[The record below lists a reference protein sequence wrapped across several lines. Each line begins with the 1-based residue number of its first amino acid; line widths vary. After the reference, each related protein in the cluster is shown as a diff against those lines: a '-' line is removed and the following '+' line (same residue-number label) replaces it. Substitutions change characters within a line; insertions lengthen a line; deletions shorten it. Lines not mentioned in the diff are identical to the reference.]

1 MADEDKLLGYL
12 KKVTA
17 DLRQAHR
24 QLREAEEKE
33 SEPIAIVA
41 MSCRYPGGVRTPE
54 ELWRLLAAGGD
65 GISSFPL
72 DRNWPAALFD
82 EDPDRSGTTY
92 AREGGFVY
100 DAAQF
105 DPAFFG
111 MSPREALAT
120 DPQQRILLEMSW
132 EAFERAGIDPLTL
145 KNSRT
150 GVFVGA
156 ASTGYGS
163 GLTSLPDGV
172 EGHLLTGTSTAI
184 ASGRVAYVLGLKGPA
199 ITVDTACSSS
209 LVALHWAAQSLRR
222 GECSLAL
229 AGGVTVMST
238 PGMFLEFSRQRGL
251 AADGRCKPFAEAADG
266 TGWAEG
272 AGLLLVERLSDARR
286 NGHPVLAVVTGSAV
300 NSDGASN
307 GLTAPNGPSQQQV
320 IREALDGAGLE
331 PSDVDAVEAHGTGT
345 ALGDPIEAHALLTT
359 YGRNRAE
366 PLRLG
371 SIKSNIGHT
380 QAAAGVAGVMKMV
393 LALQNELLPGT
404 LHVDEPTS
412 HVDWSA
418 GAVELLTEARPWP
431 GGERVR
437 RAGVS
442 SFGISGTNAH
452 VIVEEPPAA
461 DAAEPE
467 HEPARVGTAVVPVVL
482 SARGEE
488 ALAGQAARLLS
499 YVDENADIALA
510 DVAYSLATARA
521 AFEHRAVLVCAA
533 RGSLRAELAALA
545 ERRQSPGQVR
555 GVVPG
560 KGKAGKTAFLFSGQG
575 AQRLGAGRELSE
587 SFPVFADVV
596 DTVCAHVAGL
606 REVMFGEDAELLN
619 RTMYAQAALFAVEVG
634 LFRLLESWGMTPDFM
649 VGHSIGELAA
659 AHVAG
664 VLSLEDACVLVS
676 ARGRLMQA
684 LPDGGVMVAVQAA
697 EAEVLPLLV
706 EGVSVAAV
714 NGPSSVVLSGDG
726 DAVDAVVKH
735 FEDRKTRRLPVSH
748 AFHSALMEPMLAEFR
763 EVAETLTYHAPSIPV
778 ISNVTGTLAEDL
790 TSPEYWVRHVR
801 ETVRFHDGVTY
812 LAEHGV
818 TRFLELG
825 PDGVL
830 TAMAAESVEGTLV
843 SALRKDRADVES
855 VTAAVG
861 RLHVSGLS
869 PDWERFFAG
878 RAAVRVP
885 LPTYAFQRERFWLDP
900 GDAAGDGFDAAFWET
915 VDRADLGALS
925 HELGVAREDL
935 AEVLPA
941 LSAWRRRTT
950 EKSVVDQWCYRATWK
965 PLPAGPGRL
974 AGTWLAVVPA
984 GASGL
989 DAVLRALADGG
1000 AEVTTIA
1007 VDLDAADR
1015 VSLVR
1020 SFPETGYAGV
1030 VSLLALDDAP
1040 DPDRSRAVAGTL
1052 ALIQALGDAGVTA
1065 PLWCVTRGAVPARP
1079 GDTVPEPAQAQ
1090 LWGLGRVAA
1099 LEFPDRWGGL
1109 VDVPAEFDDRSARHL
1124 AAALSAVDGEDQLAV
1139 RDSGLLGRRLIRTAP
1154 AKDGAWRPRGTVV
1167 ITGGT
1172 GALGARVARW
1182 AAEAG
1187 AEHVALVSRRG
1198 PDAPGAADLAAEL
1211 TDLGVAVSVLAA
1223 DVADPDQ
1230 CRVAV
1235 KSAGSDVAVSAIV
1248 HAAGVLDD
1256 GVLDAV
1262 TPERLAGV
1270 VQAKGVA
1277 ARNLHEVS
1285 VELGLGL
1292 DAFVLFSSF
1301 AGTVGAAG
1309 QGSYAAANAYLDA
1322 LAEHRRG
1329 AGLAATSIAWGPWAE
1344 AGMAAEGA
1352 ERMRRGGLTPL
1363 PPAVATPA
1371 LGQVTGA
1378 VTVTVADV
1386 DWARFAP
1393 GFAAARP
1400 SPLLAELPEVRR
1412 VAGRRSVT
1420 SPVPAELPG
1429 ADRPGAVLELV
1440 RAQAAAVLGHR
1451 GPEQVDPARAFREL
1465 GFDSLT
1471 AVEFRNAL
1479 GAATGLSLPSTLVFD
1494 YPTAQALAGYLH
1506 AELFGDTPEPVRPA
1520 RTVALDEPIAII
1532 GMSCRF
1538 PGGVDSPEA
1547 LWRLLDLG
1555 VDAMTPFPEDRGW
1568 DVEGLYDPDG
1578 ERPGTSYTRHGG
1590 FLAGAAEF
1598 DAGFFGV
1605 SPREAVAMDPQQR
1618 LLLEASWEALEDAG
1632 IDPRSVQGSPVG
1644 VFIGTNGQDYPMLLA
1659 YADQDSAGH
1668 AGTGNAASIVSG
1680 RVAYTLG
1687 LEGPAVTVDTACS
1700 SSLVALHWA
1709 SESLRR
1715 GECTLALAG
1724 GVTVMSTPGS
1734 FIEFS
1739 RQRGL
1744 APDGRVKAFS
1754 ADADGTA
1761 WGEGAGVLLVERL
1774 SDARRNG
1781 HPVLAVVKGSAV
1793 NSDGASNGLT
1803 APNGPSQQRVIRDA
1817 LAAAGLEA
1825 SDVDAVEAH
1834 GTGTTLGDPIEAQAL
1849 LATYGKDRDRPL
1861 WLGSVKSNLGHT
1873 QAAAGVA
1880 GVLKMVLALRHGV
1893 LPRTLHVGSP
1903 TSHVDWTAGNVAL
1916 ATEPVPWDGGDRPRR
1931 AGISS
1936 FGLSG
1941 TNAHVIIEEDTEPA
1955 PARDAGPVVSGGT
1968 VPLVLS
1974 ARGAD
1979 ALRAQARALAA
1990 VVASRPETELA
2001 DLGWSLLTGR
2011 ASLEHRAVVLAGDRA
2026 AALAGLTALAEGGRG
2041 GVTGVV
2047 AEGRSAFLF
2056 SGQGAQ
2062 RAGAGRELAETFPA
2076 FAEALAAV
2084 CAHLDAELDHPLREV
2099 MFGDAGLLDQTR
2111 YTQAALFA
2119 LEVALFRLLES
2130 WGVTPDYL
2138 AGHSIGELAAAH
2150 VAGVLSLADACRL
2163 VGARGRLMQALP
2175 PGGAMVA
2182 IQASEAEIAPLLTGG
2197 VSIAAV
2203 NGPASVVVSGDEDAV
2218 EAIAARFRDDRKTR
2232 RLTVSHAFHSP
2243 LMEPMLAEFR
2253 RVAAGL
2259 TYHEPSIPVVSN
2271 VTGTLAAEGELTSPD
2286 YWVRHVRQAVRFHD
2300 GITCL
2305 AAKGVTRFLE
2315 LGPDGVLAAMAAES
2329 ADATMA
2335 AVLRKNGGPEPES
2348 VLTAL
2353 AALHVTG
2360 QRVGWTRLFTG
2371 ARRVALPGYA
2381 FQRRHYWPRFD
2392 AARAAAAGPA
2402 NDVDAQFWA
2411 AVEREDLG
2419 ALAETLSVDGETTL
2433 GSLLPA
2439 LSAWRRERTDKS
2451 TVDSWNYRIGWRRIE
2466 ATARPAPAGTW
2477 LLVLPVRAG
2486 DWHTTVRKALEQRLG
2501 RCVPVEI
2508 ETGADLDRTS
2518 LAERLRAA
2526 AAAEPGLTGV
2536 VSLSP
2541 SAEPA
2546 ETGEPAVTLALV
2558 QALGDAGVAA
2568 PLWCLTTG
2576 AVSVDPA
2583 EPVRSRMGAAACGLG
2598 RVAAQEA
2605 PDRWGGAVD
2614 LPEVLDERGADQLV
2628 AVLAGLGGEDQVAI
2642 RATGVFGRRL
2652 LRAAPVDTAAAW
2664 PVAGT
2669 TLITGGTGALGAEV
2683 ARWAAGQGAEHIV
2696 LASRSGE
2703 NAPHAAELAAELA
2716 GQGTRVSVVACDVAD
2731 RDAVRRLLAEIPAE
2745 HPLTAVVHAAGVLDD
2760 GVLDSMTPD
2769 RLAAVLEAKV
2779 DSAVHLHELTR
2790 DHELKAFVLFSSF
2803 AGTIGAAGQG
2813 NYVAANSA
2821 LDALAEQRRAAGL
2834 PATSIAWGPWA
2845 EAGMAAGE
2853 TVASRQRR
2861 GGVRALP
2868 PRLAVAAMARAAER
2882 PGACLV
2888 VTDVDWAAFAPGFT
2902 ALRPSRLFDEIPEAR
2917 RAAAAE
2923 PESSPADFTARLAAL
2938 PEGDRANAVL
2948 ELVRGQA
2955 AAVLGHEG
2963 ASAIEPGKAFSDLG
2977 FDSLTAVEL
2986 RNVLGAITG
2995 LALPATV
3002 VFDHA
3007 NPAALAQRLRSE
3019 LFAGGEAEVV
3029 PVLAELDRLESAVA
3043 ALPVEQLAGTRL
3055 AARLQALVKQLGDA
3069 QHGERGNEVA
3079 EQLQTATS
3087 DEVFDFIDKELGLG

>member
-1 MADEDKLLGYL
+1 
-12 KKVTA
+12 
-17 DLRQAHR
+17 
-24 QLREAEEKE
+24 
-33 SEPIAIVA
+33 
-41 MSCRYPGGVRTPE
+41 
-54 ELWRLLAAGGD
+54 
-65 GISSFPL
+65 
-72 DRNWPAALFD
+72 
-82 EDPDRSGTTY
+82 
-92 AREGGFVY
+92 
-100 DAAQF
+100 
-105 DPAFFG
+105 
-111 MSPREALAT
+111 
-120 DPQQRILLEMSW
+120 
-132 EAFERAGIDPLTL
+132 
-145 KNSRT
+145 
-150 GVFVGA
+150 
-156 ASTGYGS
+156 
-163 GLTSLPDGV
+163 
-172 EGHLLTGTSTAI
+172 
-184 ASGRVAYVLGLKGPA
+184 
-199 ITVDTACSSS
+199 
-209 LVALHWAAQSLRR
+209 
-222 GECSLAL
+222 
-229 AGGVTVMST
+229 
-238 PGMFLEFSRQRGL
+238 
-251 AADGRCKPFAEAADG
+251 
-266 TGWAEG
+266 
-272 AGLLLVERLSDARR
+272 
-286 NGHPVLAVVTGSAV
+286 
-300 NSDGASN
+300 
-307 GLTAPNGPSQQQV
+307 
-320 IREALDGAGLE
+320 
-331 PSDVDAVEAHGTGT
+331 
-345 ALGDPIEAHALLTT
+345 
-359 YGRNRAE
+359 
-366 PLRLG
+366 
-371 SIKSNIGHT
+371 
-380 QAAAGVAGVMKMV
+380 
-393 LALQNELLPGT
+393 
-404 LHVDEPTS
+404 
-412 HVDWSA
+412 
-418 GAVELLTEARPWP
+418 
-431 GGERVR
+431 
-437 RAGVS
+437 
-442 SFGISGTNAH
+442 
-452 VIVEEPPAA
+452 
-461 DAAEPE
+461 
-467 HEPARVGTAVVPVVL
+467 
-482 SARGEE
+482 
-488 ALAGQAARLLS
+488 
-499 YVDENADIALA
+499 
-510 DVAYSLATARA
+510 
-521 AFEHRAVLVCAA
+521 
-533 RGSLRAELAALA
+533 
-545 ERRQSPGQVR
+545 
-555 GVVPG
+555 
-560 KGKAGKTAFLFSGQG
+560 
-575 AQRLGAGRELSE
+575 
-587 SFPVFADVV
+587 
-596 DTVCAHVAGL
+596 
-606 REVMFGEDAELLN
+606 
-619 RTMYAQAALFAVEVG
+619 
-634 LFRLLESWGMTPDFM
+634 
-649 VGHSIGELAA
+649 
-659 AHVAG
+659 
-664 VLSLEDACVLVS
+664 
-676 ARGRLMQA
+676 
-684 LPDGGVMVAVQAA
+684 
-697 EAEVLPLLV
+697 
-706 EGVSVAAV
+706 
-714 NGPSSVVLSGDG
+714 
-726 DAVDAVVKH
+726 
-735 FEDRKTRRLPVSH
+735 
-748 AFHSALMEPMLAEFR
+748 
-763 EVAETLTYHAPSIPV
+763 
-778 ISNVTGTLAEDL
+778 
-790 TSPEYWVRHVR
+790 
-801 ETVRFHDGVTY
+801 
-812 LAEHGV
+812 
-818 TRFLELG
+818 
-825 PDGVL
+825 
-830 TAMAAESVEGTLV
+830 
-843 SALRKDRADVES
+843 
-855 VTAAVG
+855 
-861 RLHVSGLS
+861 
-869 PDWERFFAG
+869 
-878 RAAVRVP
+878 
-885 LPTYAFQRERFWLDP
+885 
-900 GDAAGDGFDAAFWET
+900 
-915 VDRADLGALS
+915 
-925 HELGVAREDL
+925 
-935 AEVLPA
+935 
-941 LSAWRRRTT
+941 
-950 EKSVVDQWCYRATWK
+950 
-965 PLPAGPGRL
+965 
-974 AGTWLAVVPA
+974 
-984 GASGL
+984 
-989 DAVLRALADGG
+989 
-1000 AEVTTIA
+1000 
-1007 VDLDAADR
+1007 
-1015 VSLVR
+1015 
-1020 SFPETGYAGV
+1020 
-1030 VSLLALDDAP
+1030 
-1040 DPDRSRAVAGTL
+1040 
-1052 ALIQALGDAGVTA
+1052 
-1065 PLWCVTRGAVPARP
+1065 
-1079 GDTVPEPAQAQ
+1079 
-1090 LWGLGRVAA
+1090 
-1099 LEFPDRWGGL
+1099 
-1109 VDVPAEFDDRSARHL
+1109 
-1124 AAALSAVDGEDQLAV
+1124 
-1139 RDSGLLGRRLIRTAP
+1139 
-1154 AKDGAWRPRGTVV
+1154 
-1167 ITGGT
+1167 
-1172 GALGARVARW
+1172 
-1182 AAEAG
+1182 
-1187 AEHVALVSRRG
+1187 
-1198 PDAPGAADLAAEL
+1198 
-1211 TDLGVAVSVLAA
+1211 
-1223 DVADPDQ
+1223 
-1230 CRVAV
+1230 
-1235 KSAGSDVAVSAIV
+1235 
-1248 HAAGVLDD
+1248 
-1256 GVLDAV
+1256 
-1262 TPERLAGV
+1262 
-1270 VQAKGVA
+1270 
-1277 ARNLHEVS
+1277 
-1285 VELGLGL
+1285 
-1292 DAFVLFSSF
+1292 
-1301 AGTVGAAG
+1301 
-1309 QGSYAAANAYLDA
+1309 
-1322 LAEHRRG
+1322 
-1329 AGLAATSIAWGPWAE
+1329 
-1344 AGMAAEGA
+1344 
-1352 ERMRRGGLTPL
+1352 
-1363 PPAVATPA
+1363 
-1371 LGQVTGA
+1371 
-1378 VTVTVADV
+1378 
-1386 DWARFAP
+1386 
-1393 GFAAARP
+1393 
-1400 SPLLAELPEVRR
+1400 
-1412 VAGRRSVT
+1412 
-1420 SPVPAELPG
+1420 
-1429 ADRPGAVLELV
+1429 
-1440 RAQAAAVLGHR
+1440 
-1451 GPEQVDPARAFREL
+1451 
-1465 GFDSLT
+1465 
-1471 AVEFRNAL
+1471 
-1479 GAATGLSLPSTLVFD
+1479 
-1494 YPTAQALAGYLH
+1494 
-1506 AELFGDTPEPVRPA
+1506 
-1520 RTVALDEPIAII
+1520 
-1532 GMSCRF
+1532 
-1538 PGGVDSPEA
+1538 
-1547 LWRLLDLG
+1547 
-1555 VDAMTPFPEDRGW
+1555 
-1568 DVEGLYDPDG
+1568 
-1578 ERPGTSYTRHGG
+1578 
-1590 FLAGAAEF
+1590 
-1598 DAGFFGV
+1598 
-1605 SPREAVAMDPQQR
+1605 
-1618 LLLEASWEALEDAG
+1618 
-1632 IDPRSVQGSPVG
+1632 
-1644 VFIGTNGQDYPMLLA
+1644 
-1659 YADQDSAGH
+1659 
-1668 AGTGNAASIVSG
+1668 
-1680 RVAYTLG
+1680 
-1687 LEGPAVTVDTACS
+1687 
-1700 SSLVALHWA
+1700 
-1709 SESLRR
+1709 
-1715 GECTLALAG
+1715 
-1724 GVTVMSTPGS
+1724 
-1734 FIEFS
+1734 
-1739 RQRGL
+1739 
-1744 APDGRVKAFS
+1744 
-1754 ADADGTA
+1754 
-1761 WGEGAGVLLVERL
+1761 
-1774 SDARRNG
+1774 
-1781 HPVLAVVKGSAV
+1781 
-1793 NSDGASNGLT
+1793 
-1803 APNGPSQQRVIRDA
+1803 
-1817 LAAAGLEA
+1817 
-1825 SDVDAVEAH
+1825 
-1834 GTGTTLGDPIEAQAL
+1834 
-1849 LATYGKDRDRPL
+1849 
-1861 WLGSVKSNLGHT
+1861 
-1873 QAAAGVA
+1873 VA

-1990 VVASRPETELA
+1990 FVESHPEAELA

-2026 AALAGLTALAEGGRG
+2026 AALAGLAALAEGGRG

-2084 CAHLDAELDHPLREV
+2084 CAHLDAELDRPLREV

-2271 VTGTLAAEGELTSPD
+2271 VTGTLAADGELTSPD

-2315 LGPDGVLAAMAAES
+2315 LGPDGVLVAMAAES

-2335 AVLRKNGGPEPES
+2335 AVLRKNGGSEPES

-2353 AALHVTG
+2353 AALYVTG

-2392 AARAAAAGPA
+2392 AARAAAAGTA

-2439 LSAWRRERTDKS
+2439 LSAWRRERTEKS

-2501 RCVPVEI
+2501 CCVPVEI
-2508 ETGADLDRTS
+2508 ETGADLDRAS

-2526 AAAEPGLTGV
+2526 AAAEPGLAGV

-2541 SAEPA
+2541 TA

-2583 EPVRSRMGAAACGLG
+2583 EPVRSRMGAAAWGLG

-2652 LRAAPVDTAAAW
+2652 LRAAPADTAGAW
-2664 PVAGT
+2664 PVPGT

-2683 ARWAAGQGAEHIV
+2683 ARWVAGQGAEHIV

-2716 GQGTRVSVVACDVAD
+2716 GLGARVSVVACDVAD

-2868 PRLAVAAMARAAER
+2868 PRLAVVAMARAAER

-2902 ALRPSRLFDEIPEAR
+2902 ALRPSRLFDELPEAR

-2955 AAVLGHEG
+2955 AEVLGHEG

-3069 QHGERGNEVA
+3069 QHGERGIEVA

>member
-24 QLREAEEKE
+24 QLREVEEKE

-54 ELWRLLAAGGD
+54 ELWRLLADGGD

-72 DRNWPAALFD
+72 DRNWPAALYD
-82 EDPDRSGTTY
+82 EDPGRSGSTY
-92 AREGGFVY
+92 VREGGFVY

-120 DPQQRILLEMSW
+120 DPQQRLLLEISW

-163 GLTSLPDGV
+163 GLTSLPEGV

-251 AADGRCKPFAEAADG
+251 AADGRCKPFAAAADG

-272 AGLLLVERLSDARR
+272 AGLLLLERLSDARR
-286 NGHPVLAVVTGSAV
+286 NGHPVLAVVRGSAV
-300 NSDGASN
+300 NQDGASN

-320 IREALDGAGLE
+320 IREALDSAGLE

-345 ALGDPIEAHALLTT
+345 ALGDPIEAHALLAT
-359 YGRNRAE
+359 YGRNRAGAD

-393 LALQNELLPGT
+393 LALRNGLLPGT
-404 LHVDEPTS
+404 LHVDERTPQ
-412 HVDWSA
+412 VDWSA

-437 RAGVS
+437 RAGIS

-461 DAAEPE
+461 DVAEPE
-467 HEPARVGTAVVPVVL
+467 PEPAQVGTAVVPVVL

-488 ALAGQAARLLS
+488 ALAAQATRLLS
-499 YVDENADIALA
+499 YVDENPDVTLA
-510 DVAYSLATARA
+510 DLAYSLATARA
-521 AFEHRAVLVCAA
+521 TFEHRAVLVCADRA
-533 RGSLRAELAALA
+533 GLRAELAALA
-545 ERRQSPGQVR
+545 GRRHSPNQVR

-575 AQRLGAGRELSE
+575 AQRLGAGQELYDA
-587 SFPVFADVV
+587 FPVFAETV
-596 DTVCAHVAGL
+596 DAVCARVEGL
-606 REVMFGEDAELLN
+606 REVMFGDDAELLN
-619 RTMYAQAALFAVEVG
+619 QTVHTQAALFAVEVG
-634 LFRLLESWGMTPDFM
+634 LFRLFESWGVTTDFL

-664 VLSLEDACVLVS
+664 VFSLEDACVLVA

-684 LPDGGVMVAVQAA
+684 LPSGGVMVAVQAA

-706 EGVSVAAV
+706 EGVSIAAV
-714 NGPSSVVLSGDG
+714 NGPSSVVLSGDE
-726 DAVDAVVKH
+726 DAVESVIKQ
-735 FEDRKTRRLPVSH
+735 FEGRKTRRLPVSH
-748 AFHSALMEPMLAEFR
+748 AFHSARMEPMLAEFR
-763 EVAETLTYHAPSIPV
+763 RVAETLTYHAPVIPV
-778 ISNVTGTLAEDL
+778 VSNVTGTLAEEL

-801 ETVRFHDGVTY
+801 ATVRFHDGVTY
-812 LAEHGV
+812 LAEQGV

-830 TAMAAESVEGTLV
+830 TAMAAESVEGTVV

-855 VTAAVG
+855 ITIAVG
-861 RLHVSGLS
+861 RLQVSGLS

-900 GDAAGDGFDAAFWET
+900 GETAG
-915 VDRADLGALS
+915 
-925 HELGVAREDL
+925 
-935 AEVLPA
+935 
-941 LSAWRRRTT
+941 TT
-950 EKSVVDQWCYRATWK
+950 EKSEVDQWCHRATWK
-965 PLPAGPGRL
+965 PLSVEPGRL
-974 AGTWLAVVPA
+974 DGAWLAVVPA
-984 GASGL
+984 AASGH
-989 DAVLRALADGG
+989 DEVLRALADGG
-1000 AEVTTIA
+1000 ADVTTIV
-1007 VDLDAADR
+1007 VDPHTADR
-1015 VSLVR
+1015 GSLAR
-1020 SFPETGYAGV
+1020 SVPEAEYAGV
-1030 VSLLALDDAP
+1030 LSLLALDATP
-1040 DPDRSRAVAGTL
+1040 EPDRFRAVAGTL
-1052 ALIQALGDAGVTA
+1052 TLIQALGDAGVTA
-1065 PLWCVTRGAVPARP
+1065 PLWCVTRGAVP
-1079 GDTVPEPAQAQ
+1079 DTVTDPAQAQ
-1090 LWGLGRVAA
+1090 IWGLGRVAA

-1109 VDVPAEFDDRSARHL
+1109 VDLPAELGDRSARHL
-1124 AAALSAVDGEDQLAV
+1124 AAALSNGDGEDQLAV
-1139 RDSGLLGRRLIRTAP
+1139 RESGVLGRRLIRTAP
-1154 AKDGAWRPRGTVV
+1154 AKEGAWRPRGTVV

-1187 AEHVALVSRRG
+1187 AEKVALVSRRG
-1198 PDAPGAADLAAEL
+1198 PDAPGARELAADL

-1223 DVADPDQ
+1223 DVADAEQ
-1230 CRVAV
+1230 CRAAL
-1235 KSAGSDVAVSAIV
+1235 KSAGSEVTAIV

-1262 TPERLAGV
+1262 TPERLAAV
-1270 VQAKGVA
+1270 VRAKGVA
-1277 ARNLHEVS
+1277 ARTLHEVS
-1285 VELGLGL
+1285 AELGLEL

-1322 LAEHRRG
+1322 VAEHRH
-1329 AGLAATSIAWGPWAE
+1329 GLGLPATSIAWGPWAE
-1344 AGMAAEGA
+1344 AGMAADGA

-1363 PPAVATPA
+1363 PPATATLA
-1371 LGQVTGA
+1371 LGQLTGA

-1386 DWARFAP
+1386 DWDRFAP
-1393 GFAAARP
+1393 GFSAARP
-1400 SPLLAELPEVRR
+1400 SALLAELPEVRR
-1412 VAGRRSVT
+1412 VAGQRSRAAA
-1420 SPVPAELPG
+1420 SPLPADLPE
-1429 ADRPGAVLELV
+1429 AERPAAVLELV
-1440 RAQAAAVLGHR
+1440 RAHAAAALGHP
-1451 GPEQVDPARAFREL
+1451 GPEHIDPARAFQEL

-1479 GAATGLSLPSTLVFD
+1479 GAATGLSLPSTTVFD
-1494 YPTAQALAGYLH
+1494 HPTAQALAAHLH
-1506 AELFGDTPEPVRPA
+1506 AELFGGAPEPARAA
-1520 RTVALDEPIAII
+1520 RTVALDEPIAIV

-1538 PGGVDSPEA
+1538 PGGADSPEA

-1568 DVEGLYDPDG
+1568 DVEALYDPDG

-1590 FLAGAAEF
+1590 FLDGVAEF

-1644 VFIGTNGQDYPMLLA
+1644 VFVGTNGQDYPMLLA

-1715 GECTLALAG
+1715 GECSLALAG

-1734 FIEFS
+1734 FLEFS

-1754 ADADGTA
+1754 DDADGTA
-1761 WGEGAGVLLVERL
+1761 WGEGVGLLLVERL

-1903 TSHVDWTAGNVAL
+1903 TSHVDWTAGRVAL
-1916 ATEPVPWDGGDRPRR
+1916 ATEPVPWTGGDRPRR

-1955 PARDAGPVVSGGT
+1955 PARDAEPVVDGGT

-1979 ALRAQARALAA
+1979 ALRAQARALAG
-1990 VVASRPETELA
+1990 VVESRTEAELA
-2001 DLGWSLLTGR
+2001 DIGWSLLTGR
-2011 ASLEHRAVVLAGDRA
+2011 ASLEHRAVVLAADRA

-2041 GVTGVV
+2041 GVTGEV

-2062 RAGAGRELAETFPA
+2062 RAGAGRELAGAFPV
-2076 FAEALAAV
+2076 FAEALDAV
-2084 CAHLDAELDHPLREV
+2084 CAHLDPELDHPLREV
-2099 MFGDAGLLDQTR
+2099 MFGDTGLLDRTR

-2130 WGVTPDYL
+2130 WGVTPDHL
-2138 AGHSIGELAAAH
+2138 LGHSIGELAAAH

-2182 IQASEAEIAPLLTGG
+2182 IQASEAEIAPLLTEG

-2218 EAIAARFRDDRKTR
+2218 EAIAARFRDERKTR

-2243 LMEPMLAEFR
+2243 RMEPMLAEFR
-2253 RVAAGL
+2253 RVAAEL

-2300 GITCL
+2300 GITFL
-2305 AAKGVTRFLE
+2305 AGKGVTRFLE
-2315 LGPDGVLAAMAAES
+2315 LGPDGVLAALAAES
-2329 ADATMA
+2329 ADAMMA
-2335 AVLRKNGGPEPES
+2335 AVLRKNGGAEPES
-2348 VLTAL
+2348 VLAAL

-2360 QRVGWTRLFTG
+2360 HRIYWTQLFTG

-2392 AARAAAAGPA
+2392 AARAAAAAPSNG
-2402 NDVDAQFWA
+2402 VDAQFWA
-2411 AVEREDLG
+2411 AVEREDLD

-2433 GSLLPA
+2433 GSLLPV
-2439 LSAWRRERTDKS
+2439 LSAWRREHTDKS
-2451 TVDSWNYRIGWRRIE
+2451 TVDSWGYRVGWRRIE
-2466 ATARPAPAGTW
+2466 AAARPAPAGTW
-2477 LLVLPVRAG
+2477 LLVLPVRADDG
-2486 DWHTTVRKALEQRLG
+2486 ATTVRKALEQRLG
-2501 RCVPVEI
+2501 HCVPVEI
-2508 ETGADLDRTS
+2508 EPGVDRAA
-2518 LAERLRAA
+2518 LAEQVRAA
-2526 AAAEPGLTGV
+2526 ASAEPELAGV
-2536 VSLSP
+2536 VSLCSL
-2541 SAEPA
+2541 A

-2558 QALGDAGVAA
+2558 QALGDARVAA

-2576 AVSVDPA
+2576 AVSVDA
-2583 EPVRSRMGAAACGLG
+2583 TEPVRSRTGAAVQGLG
-2598 RVAAQEA
+2598 RVVAQEA

-2614 LPEVLDERGADQLV
+2614 LPEVLDERGADQL
-2628 AVLAGLGGEDQVAI
+2628 AGVLAGLDGEDQVAI

-2652 LRAAPVDTAAAW
+2652 LRAAPAGPAAEW
-2664 PVAGT
+2664 PVSGT

-2683 ARWAAGQGAEHIV
+2683 ARWAADRGAEHLV
-2696 LASRSGE
+2696 LASRRGE
-2703 NAPHAAELAAELA
+2703 NAPGAAELAAELA
-2716 GQGTRVSVVACDVAD
+2716 DLGARVSVVACDVAD
-2731 RDAVRRLLAEIPAE
+2731 RDAVQRLLAEIPE
-2745 HPLTAVVHAAGVLDD
+2745 KYPLTAVVHAAGVLDD
-2760 GVLDSMTPD
+2760 GVLDSLTPD
-2769 RLAAVLEAKV
+2769 RLAAVLAAKV
-2779 DSAVHLHELTR
+2779 DSAGHLDELTR
-2790 DHELKAFVLFSSF
+2790 DRDLAAFVLFSSF

-2868 PRLAVAAMARAAER
+2868 PRTAMVAMARAAAR
-2882 PGACLV
+2882 PDACLV
-2888 VTDVDWAAFAPGFT
+2888 VADVDWESFAPGFT

-2917 RAAAAE
+2917 RASAAE
-2923 PESSPADFTARLAAL
+2923 RESSPSDFKARLTAL
-2938 PEGDRANAVL
+2938 PDGERAGALL

-2955 AAVLGHEG
+2955 AQVLGHEG

-2986 RNVLGAITG
+2986 RNVLVAITG
-2995 LALPATV
+2995 VALPATV

-3019 LFAGGEAEVV
+3019 LFADGEAEVV

-3055 AARLQALVKQLGDA
+3055 TARLQALVKQLGDA
-3069 QHGERGNEVA
+3069 QHGERGTEVA

-3087 DEVFDFIDKELGLG
+3087 DEVFAFIDQELGLG